1 MQSETVPQQAHA
13 QTGTSVR
20 ELLSLYMALGKAR
33 LSSLVVLTTVVGY
46 LTGAA
51 VIDWPTLLW
60 TTLGTA
66 LLACGANGLNQWM
79 ELDRDAQME
88 RTRSRPIPSGR
99 LTPMHGFLASAA
111 MLVFGMVVLGAFS
124 QPLTALLGSVAAA
137 TYLIIYTPLKS
148 KSTLNTLVGAVSGAL
163 PPVMGW
169 TAARGTLDVEAA
181 ILFGILFVWQVP
193 HFLALAWLYREDY
206 ERGGYRMLPSVDRDG
221 RLTGA
226 LALVY
231 SLALIPIAL
240 AGFLAEMAGGL
251 FAFGAAMTGLALS
264 WTALSFLRK
273 RTAQSARILFFASL
287 IYLPLTLGLLV
298 ANRSAGTE
306 IVAVPRPPVAV
317 PASANADRG

>member
-46 LTGAA
+46 ITGAA

-99 LTPMHGFLASAA
+99 LTPDAWLPSLCVNVGFR
-111 MLVFGMVVLGAFS
+111 MLVLGAFS
-124 QPLTALLGSVAAA
+124 QPLTALPRPVAAA
-137 TYLIIYTPLKS
+137 TYLIVYTPLKS
-148 KSTLNTLVGAVSGAL
+148 KKHAQHAGRRNLGRAASCNGMDGGARHARCRSGDLVRHPLRLAGAAL
-163 PPVMGW
+163 LGVG
-169 TAARGTLDVEAA
+169 
-181 ILFGILFVWQVP
+181 
-193 HFLALAWLYREDY
+193 LAYREDY
-206 ERGGYRMLPSVDRDG
+206 ERGAGVACFRSVDRDG

-251 FAFGAAMTGLALS
+251 FAF
-264 WTALSFLRK
+264 
-273 RTAQSARILFFASL
+273 ARRRATSPAFRGQRFRFFASE
-287 IYLPLTLGLLV
+287 PHK
-298 ANRSAGTE
+298 ARAHCSSRA
-306 IVAVPRPPVAV
+306 
-317 PASANADRG
+317 